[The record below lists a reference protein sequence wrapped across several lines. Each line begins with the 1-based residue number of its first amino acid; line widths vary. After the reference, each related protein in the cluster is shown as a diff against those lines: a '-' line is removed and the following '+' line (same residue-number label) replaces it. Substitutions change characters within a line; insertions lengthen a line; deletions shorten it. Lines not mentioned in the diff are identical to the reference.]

1 MAYAIRSTGTQG
13 WTLLEFRV
21 MEIEACE
28 LTLPKQGYTD
38 ATEEV

>member
-21 MEIEACE
+21 MGACE